1 MGSIDWIIG
10 LEFRPVD
17 AVSEPHFKLR
27 IEDQRTAARSETS
40 ATISWKGRS

>member
-1 MGSIDWIIG
+1 MGRFDWIVG

-17 AVSEPHFKLR
+17 AASEPHFKLR
-27 IEDQRTAARSETS
+27 IEDQGTAARSETS